1 MHPIYVGIILALTFF
16 IPLTSLSPFLSPGAR
31 QILFDLWINKGIPLN
46 LGMCIGLFIGIDVE
60 ARAPVLAKQEIKEA
74 IREGLRKVQNN
85 S

>member
-1 MHPIYVGIILALTFF
+1 MHPIYAGIILALTFF

-74 IREGLRKVQNN
+74 IREGLRKAQNN